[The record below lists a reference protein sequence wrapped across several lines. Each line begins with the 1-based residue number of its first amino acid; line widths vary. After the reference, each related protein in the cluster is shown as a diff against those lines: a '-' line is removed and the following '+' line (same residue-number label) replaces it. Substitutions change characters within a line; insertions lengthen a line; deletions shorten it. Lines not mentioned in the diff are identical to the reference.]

1 MLKSRVEMQ
10 SEQLQPEEYKSL
22 YEIGRVIIQVLD
34 SETALREIFH
44 LARPAFIFDNIVL
57 YEMQEDQTLIPT
69 YARSVGRGRSIEA
82 DMEWGETIARE
93 VIQTSEMVLRGETLE
108 DEPDNDSDERLNL
121 RDFLG
126 LPLQTAAE
134 ISKAL
139 VFIRFGGPPFLPGQ
153 INFAQLVAEHVE
165 KLLERQQ
172 LVERVAA
179 LEAERRL
186 DRLQEQ
192 FVATVSHELRSPL
205 GFIKGYATT
214 LLRDDTEW
222 DLQTRREFLTIID
235 EESDRLTEIIDNILD
250 SSRLQSGTLPMDFQE
265 VRLAKV
271 LGDFVKRMIAGDFE
285 LDIQMD
291 FEGPSNTIN
300 ADPARLVQVL
310 DNLLNNAAKYAP
322 GSVVTLS
329 LDWEAERAHIMVRDT
344 GPGIPE
350 EHLEDIFKRFYRLP
364 EHRDNASGTGLGL
377 YICHQIIRAHGGN
390 IFAESAL
397 GEGTAV
403 HITLHRQQK
412 PQPLED
418 EL

>member
-1 MLKSRVEMQ
+1 MLKTREEVQ
-10 SEQLQPEEYKSL
+10 SEQLRPEEYKSL

-34 SETALREIFH
+34 SETALKRIFH

-82 DMEWGETIARE
+82 DMAWGETTARA
-93 VIQTSEMVLRGETLE
+93 VIQTGEVVLRGETLD
-108 DEPDNDSDERLNL
+108 DEPDNDSDERLN
-121 RDFLG
+121 RQDFLG
-126 LPLQTAAE
+126 LPLETVAE
-134 ISKAL
+134 IPKAL
-139 VFIRFGGPPFLPGQ
+139 VFIRFGGPPFLPEQ
-153 INFAQLVAEHVE
+153 VNFAQAIAEHVE
-165 KLLERQQ
+165 KLLERQL

-186 DRLQEQ
+186 DRLQEH
-192 FVATVSHELRSPL
+192 FVSTVSHELRSPL

-214 LLRDDTEW
+214 LLRDDTQW

-265 VRLAKV
+265 VRLAKI
-271 LGDFVKRMIAGDFE
+271 LGDFVQRMMAGDFE
-285 LDIQMD
+285 LDIQTD
-291 FEGPSNTIN
+291 FKEPLNTIN

-344 GPGIPE
+344 GPGIPKI
-350 EHLEDIFKRFYRLP
+350 HLEDIFKRFYRLP
-364 EHRDNASGTGLGL
+364 EHRNKASGTGLGL
-377 YICHQIIRAHGGN
+377 YICNQIIQAHGGN

-397 GEGTAV
+397 GEGMVV
-403 HITLHRQQK
+403 HIYLPRQQK
-412 PQPLED
+412 SQPLKEKI
-418 EL
+418 

>member
-1 MLKSRVEMQ
+1 MQ

-22 YEIGRVIIQVLD
+22 YEIGRVIIQVVD

-44 LARPAFIFDNIVL
+44 LARPAIIFDNIVL

-192 FVATVSHELRSPL
+192 FVSTVSHELRSPL

-291 FEGPSNTIN
+291 FEGSSNTID

-403 HITLHRQQK
+403 HITLPRQQK
-412 PQPLED
+412 PQPRED
-418 EL
+418 QL